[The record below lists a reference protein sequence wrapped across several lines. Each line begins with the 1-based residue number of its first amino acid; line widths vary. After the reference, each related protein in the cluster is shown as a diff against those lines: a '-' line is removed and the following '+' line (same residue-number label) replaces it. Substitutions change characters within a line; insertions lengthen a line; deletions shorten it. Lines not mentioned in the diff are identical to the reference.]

1 MQRLR
6 MLWED
11 KGDGP
16 QTAVWAALPKQH
28 QLEAESRLDGASSDV
43 VELFLHF

>member
-16 QTAVWAALPKQH
+16 QIAVWAALPK
-28 QLEAESRLDGASSDV
+28 LKTESRLGGASSDL
-43 VELFLHF
+43 VEHFLHF